1 MCMKYICLELQLRAH
16 HFKKQEYL
24 NLKHIKVRL
33 WLKKKKRKFPEF
45 VLDCKAG
52 IIKDYKTLPR
62 FNRELSRMITTAII
76 PKAVDII
83 YSLIQNVKDKI
94 KFSIVLVVQLFKSLN
109 IDFIRIEVSL
119 IYKTTYLRIRT
130 I

>member
-1 MCMKYICLELQLRAH
+1 
-16 HFKKQEYL
+16 
-24 NLKHIKVRL
+24 
-33 WLKKKKRKFPEF
+33 
-45 VLDCKAG
+45 
-52 IIKDYKTLPR
+52 
-62 FNRELSRMITTAII
+62 MITTAII

-94 KFSIVLVVQLFKSLN
+94 KFSIVLVVELFKSLN